1 MDSEE
6 SKWSKIR
13 KVAVRVFDT
22 VAHVALITAGLWG
35 FNLFLS
41 NHVGEFISLTAVVA
55 MWVLL
60 AVCTA
65 ALVYLFYSIYD
76 PKDKQKTYIT
86 RPLCTAGTGVLMEIL
101 VFVFILIVG
110 KFTWNII
117 VVMVV
122 IAIYFLT
129 EFLSIF
135 GHMGKKENKP
145 ESQKKKKSS
154 VYVRRKR

>member
-1 MDSEE
+1 MNSE
-6 SKWSKIR
+6 SKWSKFR
-13 KVAVRVFDT
+13 RVAVRIFDT
-22 VAHVALITAGLWG
+22 VAHAVLITAGFWM
-35 FNLFLS
+35 FTLFLS
-41 NHVGEFISLTAVVA
+41 RHVGEFISLTAVVA
-55 MWVLL
+55 LWILL
-60 AVCTA
+60 AVCFA

-76 PKDKQKTYIT
+76 PKDKHRTYIV
-86 RPLCTAGTGVLMEIL
+86 RPLCTAGTGVLMEVL
-101 VFVFILIVG
+101 VFILIMIVG

-135 GHMGKKENKP
+135 GHMGKKEKKKEQP
-145 ESQKKKKSS
+145 KKKKSS